1 MSIQTEIERLNE
13 AKLQLKAAIEA
24 KGVTVE
30 STITL
35 DGYPELVEDI
45 PADPSGDAT
54 ATAND
59 ILEGETAYV
68 KGEKVTGTIPV
79 RRTSSRIIL
88 PDEIEE
94 NMSYVDLV
102 SPPAGTPGWC
112 VQGDRTTVTMRA
124 KLSEFGDAAAEDVAA
139 GKTFTSA
146 AGLRVTGTAQTSP
159 QPEQVELT
167 NYGTSYLF
175 VNGEST
181 AAPNGQAIQ
190 VPKNS
195 LVVAMVDNTMFY
207 PSLMGDYLLTMTGT
221 AETTGW
227 AEPVRGM
234 AIAFI
239 PTGNCQVSWGM

>member
-1 MSIQTEIERLNE
+1 MSIQSEIQRLNE

-35 DGYPELVEDI
+35 DGHPDLVEDI
-45 PADPSGDAT
+45 PADPSSDDT

-59 ILEGETAYV
+59 ILEGKIAYV
-68 KGEKVTGTIPV
+68 KGEKVVGAIPV
-79 RRTSSRIIL
+79 RRISSRIIL

-102 SPPAGTPGWC
+102 SPPAGTPDWC

-159 QPEQVELT
+159 EPEMVSFMGNGGPAAEWMIDADGVYLRST
-167 NYGTSYLF
+167 GCNYFCTKRKTVRIWCEKYDVLWKCKRGLHLFCAGDCYCRIRERVFPWPSYC
-175 VNGEST
+175 NMS
-181 AAPNGQAIQ
+181 
-190 VPKNS
+190 
-195 LVVAMVDNTMFY
+195 
-207 PSLMGDYLLTMTGT
+207 
-221 AETTGW
+221 
-227 AEPVRGM
+227 
-234 AIAFI
+234 
-239 PTGNCQVSWGM
+239 

>member
-146 AGLRVTGTAQTSP
+146 AGLRVTGTAQVSP
-159 QPEQVELT
+159 QPETVTVEVTGSAWTVTADGYQAVDSSTPSAYVEVPKGSLVMCGQD
-167 NYGTSYLF
+167 NNMLYGH
-175 VNGEST
+175 VNGEADFVLNATVQKDGKDCSV
-181 AAPNGQAIQ
+181 AVFQANGSCFI
-190 VPKNS
+190 S
-195 LVVAMVDNTMFY
+195 WAM
-207 PSLMGDYLLTMTGT
+207 
-221 AETTGW
+221 
-227 AEPVRGM
+227 
-234 AIAFI
+234 
-239 PTGNCQVSWGM
+239 

>member
-159 QPEQVELT
+159 QPETVTVEVTGSAWTVTAGGYQAVDSSSPSAYVEVPKGSLVMCGRD
-167 NYGTSYLF
+167 NNMLYGY
-175 VNGEST
+175 VNGEADFVLNATVQKDGKSCSV
-181 AAPNGQAIQ
+181 AVFQANGSCFI
-190 VPKNS
+190 S
-195 LVVAMVDNTMFY
+195 W
-207 PSLMGDYLLTMTGT
+207 
-221 AETTGW
+221 TT
-227 AEPVRGM
+227 
-234 AIAFI
+234 
-239 PTGNCQVSWGM
+239 

>member
-159 QPEQVELT
+159 QPETVTVEVT
-167 NYGTSYLF
+167 GSAWTVTADGYQAVDSSTTSAY
-175 VNGEST
+175 VE
-181 AAPNGQAIQ
+181 
-190 VPKNS
+190 VPRGAWS
-195 LVVAMVDNTMFY
+195 CADRTITW
-207 PSLMGDYLLTMTGT
+207 PMGM
-221 AETTGW
+221 
-227 AEPVRGM
+227 
-234 AIAFI
+234 
-239 PTGNCQVSWGM
+239 

>member
-59 ILEGETAYV
+59 ILEGKTAYV
-68 KGEKVTGTIPV
+68 KGEKVVGAIPDSPGGYAGIGSV
-79 RRTSSRIIL
+79 TEYAGQVQIG
-88 PDEIEE
+88 ETVEE
-94 NMSYVDLV
+94 PGRYVGGGDLL
-102 SPPAGTPGWC
+102 A
-112 VQGDRTTVTMRA
+112 MRA
-124 KLSEFGDAAAEDVAA
+124 PLAQFGGAAAEDVAA

-146 AGLRVTGTAQTSP
+146 AGLRVTGTAQASP